1 MADTVLNAQV
11 LMAFKTVGTARSL
24 REIGQIE
31 SALKRT
37 PDNKTIRINTP
48 GVNQATRVLS
58 VMTDTLTALQA
69 AGAKVSRSD
78 VFSTAFGMA
87 GMDTKAFD
95 KYAEADNTPTATYSQ
110 ATGVGGVINAQAVS
124 LLNEYA
130 DSLRK
135 LGVSE
140 GKIASLMTD
149 LGDMANFLTTDTKS
163 ARALETALLDTA
175 GIKSEFQQEAKTVS
189 EIARAQKQVGADAT
203 TANSLWQQG
212 VTKINRSY
220 EDITRKIAQVDAYLE
235 SGNYT
240 KAANGV
246 KSIQTQITNAA
257 RAAEDMQQRIMGRT
271 VGTTNAAV
279 IGGATAA
286 ANDIGTRSA
295 KNVAFFNEEVNRLN
309 IALDALA
316 SRLAKTKAE
325 EDEAAAAAR
334 RASEAL
340 RQQRAEANSVAN
352 NFFRFR
358 AILALV
364 VSAFYMLTG
373 AIKKWFDMA
382 SEYAETNH
390 LLYATL
396 ANDLAVYDEANGRAL
411 NAVDLFGRSIQS
423 SQKMTDESASAIEG
437 IVGELDKLSDRL
449 QVDPTN
455 LKKTYATFYEMA
467 NSAGMASDKVNEVAK
482 GMTQLTYDVGSLWD
496 EDFESVA
503 KKMRSALGGI
513 TTSVR
518 MFGIDISRT
527 AADNYLMS
535 HGIDATYNSLSRADK
550 MLVMYNM
557 LLKGTTTDQEDLARS
572 AAQPANLLRILGEQA
587 QYAGR
592 MLGAA
597 LFPVLTPLIALFYN
611 LMKAIQAAAQALNSF
626 LSFVFGSWYTAA
638 SDGWNSF
645 LNNLNKGG
653 AAAEEMEE
661 AMDGIAGGAGGAA
674 DAAKELKKQ
683 LMGFDEINNITPDV
697 DTGGGGGG
705 GGGGA
710 SMPDMDIGIWE
721 KIAEG
726 VKNVRDEIMKFAN
739 NAVPNTLKVLA
750 SFASG
755 VAEGFLEG
763 FSVIPGIIAI
773 IVGALDHLIGA
784 LRLMFG
790 TYEENGETRY
800 YFDDMVEGVGKF
812 IGALAGL
819 SVGIGLFS
827 KLGSL
832 ISGLFSSTGLLFKVF
847 SPLINLLKVP
857 IENGILATMIHLE
870 GSSNILMGV
879 LKGLFTTFTSLM
891 SPVGVVVAV
900 IAALAAAFLYCY
912 NNSTDFQTFLS
923 DVGERLSAFGDMI
936 VSMVQPAFEA
946 LQAAFANLAAA
957 LGLTGSPL
965 EYIVA
970 IMEVVI
976 NVVTT
981 LLQIVIGFA
990 AGVVT
995 AVTYV
1000 VEFIVNMVAGFI
1012 EIVVGGITGFF
1023 DFLGSIF
1030 GSGNETV
1037 MADSEN
1043 MKASVIGAFDGMSL
1057 ESIPIIGGFLQ
1068 GVCDFF
1074 SNAGTAIGNA
1084 MNTIGSTVSSG
1095 WNFVCHLVDFAFT
1108 ALSAAFS
1115 MVFDIMTQ
1123 PFRDAWDR
1131 ISEIFGWLSDLLSGT
1146 LSFPHIE
1153 LPHFHINGGQL
1164 PWGIGGSGY
1173 PPSISVSWYAKG
1185 GIATKASLAGIGEA
1199 GDEGIIPLQGARMK
1213 PFALA
1218 ISDNINK
1225 FGAENVSQSDR
1236 EMLEA
1241 NLAQSALLREQNN
1254 LLRQI
1259 LAKDNSVSI
1268 DGREIINS
1276 INRQQRVQGRQLI
1289 GAY

>member
-24 REIGQIE
+24 REIGRIE
-31 SALKRT
+31 SALNRT

-69 AGAKVSRSD
+69 AGAKVSQAK

-87 GMDTKAFD
+87 GMDTEAFD
-95 KYAEADNTPTATYSQ
+95 KYAEADNTPTATYSK
-110 ATGVGGVINAQAVS
+110 AKGVGGVVNAQAVS

-130 DSLRK
+130 DGLRN
-135 LGVSE
+135 LGTSE
-140 GKIASLMTD
+140 GKIKSLVTG

-163 ARALETALLDTA
+163 ARALETALLDSA
-175 GIKSEFQQEAKTVS
+175 GIKSEFQREAKTVS
-189 EIARAQKQVGADAT
+189 EIAKAQKQVGADAT

-212 VTKINRSY
+212 VTKVNRSY
-220 EDITRKIAQVDAYLE
+220 EDITRKIAQVDAYLA

-257 RAAEDMQQRIMGRT
+257 RAAEDMQQRIMGHT

-279 IGGATAA
+279 VSGATAA

-295 KNVAFFNEEVNRLN
+295 KNVAFFNDEVNRLN
-309 IALDALA
+309 IELDALSA
-316 SRLAKTKAE
+316 RLAKTKAE

-334 RASEAL
+334 RASDAL
-340 RQQRAEANSVAN
+340 KQQRADANSAAN

-382 SEYAETNH
+382 SAYAETNH

-467 NSAGMASDKVNEVAK
+467 NSAGMAADKVHEVAK
-482 GMTQLTYDVGSLWD
+482 GMTQLTYDIGSLWD
-496 EDFESVA
+496 EDFDSVA

-518 MFGIDISRT
+518 LFGIDISRS
-527 AADNYLMS
+527 AADTYLME
-535 HGIDATYNSLSRADK
+535 HGIDATYNSLDRASK
-550 MLVMYNM
+550 MLTIYNL
-557 LLKGTTTDQEDLARS
+557 LLKGTTTDQDDLARS

-597 LFPVLTPLIALFYN
+597 IFPVITPLIALFYN
-611 LMKAIQAAAQALNSF
+611 LMKAIQAAAQALSSF

-645 LNNLNKGG
+645 LGNLKMGG
-653 AAAEEMEE
+653 AAAEEVEE
-661 AMDGIAGGAGGAA
+661 GMDGIAGGAGGAA

-683 LMGFDEINNITPDV
+683 LMGFDEINNITPEV

-705 GGGGA
+705 GGGGGA
-710 SMPDMDIGIWE
+710 MPTGGVDIWE
-721 KIAEG
+721 QISAALDEVREKIME
-726 VKNVRDEIMKFAN
+726 FAN

-750 SFASG
+750 SFAYG
-755 VAEGFLEG
+755 VAQGFLQG
-763 FSVIPGIIAI
+763 FSVIPGIILT

-800 YFDDMVEGVGKF
+800 YFDDMVEGIGKF
-812 IGALAGL
+812 IGTLAGL

-870 GSSNILMGV
+870 GSSNVLMAV
-879 LKGLFTTFTSLM
+879 LKGLLTTFTSLM
-891 SPVGVVVAV
+891 SPVGIVVAV
-900 IAALAAAFLYCY
+900 ITALAAAFLYCY
-912 NNSTDFQTFLS
+912 NNSAEFREFLS
-923 DVGERLSAFGDMI
+923 GLIERLSAFGDMI
-936 VSMVQPAFEA
+936 AGMIQPAFEA
-946 LQAAFANLAAA
+946 LQGAFANLASAI
-957 LGLTGSPL
+957 GLVGSPL
-965 EYIVA
+965 DYLVPILEFLIS
-970 IMEVVI
+970 VI
-976 NVVTT
+976 TT
-981 LLQIVIGFA
+981 LLQVVIQFIAGIVTG
-990 AGVVT
+990 
-995 AVTYV
+995 VTYV

-1012 EIVVGGITGFF
+1012 EIVVGGITSFF
-1023 DFLGSIF
+1023 AFLGEIF
-1030 GSGNETV
+1030 GIGNEEITT
-1037 MADSEN
+1037 DSEN
-1043 MKASVIGAFDGMSL
+1043 MKASVIGAFNGMSL
-1057 ESIPIIGGFLQ
+1057 ESIPIIGGFLAS
-1068 GVCDFF
+1068 VFEFF
-1074 SNAGTAIGNA
+1074 SNAGTNIGTA
-1084 MNTIGSTVSSG
+1084 MDTIGSLVSGGWTYVTTLVGSAFGVLRDTFSTV
-1095 WNFVCHLVDFAFT
+1095 VDVMA
-1108 ALSAAFS
+1108 
-1115 MVFDIMTQ
+1115 Q
-1123 PFRDAWDR
+1123 PFIDAWNK
-1131 ISEIFGWLSDLLSGT
+1131 INEIFGWLKGLLSRT
-1146 LSFPHIE
+1146 LSFPHINV
-1153 LPHFHINGGQL
+1153 PHFNIDGGQL

-1199 GDEGIIPLQGARMK
+1199 GDEGIIPLQGALMK

-1225 FGAENVSQSDR
+1225 FGAENVSQSDK
-1236 EMLEA
+1236 EMLNA
-1241 NLAQSALLREQNN
+1241 SLAQSALLREQNN